1 MPKLGGEQDWGGI
14 GLRFCCTECR
24 WCCSVLCTVAVFL
37 QRGGAGVGGVLQNRL
52 SISARS
58 GMTAEITFIEIIN
71 TFPWAFLC
79 SVVEK

>member
-1 MPKLGGEQDWGGI
+1 
-14 GLRFCCTECR
+14 
-24 WCCSVLCTVAVFL
+24 VAVFL
-37 QRGGAGVGGVLQNRL
+37 QRGGAGVGGVIQNRL